1 MEAQENVE
9 AQENPG
15 LDTLLAAYKASVE
28 AWIAAIREEEQL
40 AASDHSMRDW
50 EVWDQAVLK
59 EQDAGEAVAEAREE
73 YEDALRKALLN
84 F

>member
-1 MEAQENVE
+1 M
-9 AQENPG
+9 
-15 LDTLLAAYKASVE
+15 
-28 AWIAAIREEEQL
+28 WITAIREEKQL
-40 AASDHSMRDW
+40 ATSDHSTKDW

-73 YEDALRKALLN
+73 YEDALRKSLLN